1 MNKVVH
7 QASFLALFSVVCDL
21 NAFGTIIRE
30 NRTVMHL
37 AASNLGARF
46 PMLELVNLTSARWLP
61 FVSE

>member
-1 MNKVVH
+1 
-7 QASFLALFSVVCDL
+7 
-21 NAFGTIIRE
+21 
-30 NRTVMHL
+30 MHL